1 MDQEIN
7 EIIKKNLPAQVGEV
21 LKQRLEQAERDATD
35 LKKYAADLA
44 EANATVSELKIM
56 LVRHKSLDERAEAL
70 TAREIAVDVLER
82 AQKISQLQY
91 ELESEKQKTDFVKNV
106 ALGLVRNTEYRKNIF
121 DSETQSGHYNENGMW
136 IQPTPVNKAFEEKS
150 TTA

>member
-35 LKKYAADLA
+35 LKKYAAELA